1 MGQRYMKQKLKMGGS
16 FLVILILLPY
26 IVTVFVNGGDMKAAG
41 KKDSAFVRIKSV
53 SRDGK
58 EEGTEIPWDEYFTGV
73 LAKEMP
79 ETYEE
84 EALKAQAVLIR
95 THLYQMLDGSKEK
108 ILDDS
113 YLSPKELEKK
123 WGAKKY
129 DTYYT
134 KLKKA
139 MDETSNQV
147 LYYNDTYAMV
157 PFHQSS
163 NGKTRSGQEVFGSA
177 DYPYLVVRECPED
190 KKAEDEMH
198 VYHLSYK
205 EIQSKCQPFL
215 VAVDKKSAEKTYQF
229 SDFEIQEYDSAGYVS
244 KLRIGDTV
252 CTGEQFRDALSLSSS
267 SFTIQEAD
275 GGIRI
280 TTLGTGHGLGM
291 SQWTANEMAKQGK
304 GYKEILENFFEGT
317 NLTEGGEIFAKIE

>member
-1 MGQRYMKQKLKMGGS
+1 MGQRYMKQKFKMGCS
-16 FLVILILLPY
+16 FLIILILLPY
-26 IVTVFVNGGDMKAAG
+26 VVTVFVNGGDMKAAG
-41 KKDSAFVRIKSV
+41 KEGRAFVRVKNTSAD
-53 SRDGK
+53 SK
-58 EEGTEIPWDEYFTGV
+58 EKALEVPWDEYFTGV

-79 ETYEE
+79 AAYEM

-95 THLYQMLDGSKEK
+95 THLYQMLDSSEDK
-108 ILDDS
+108 ILEDS
-113 YLSPKELEKK
+113 YLSSKELEKK

-129 DTYYT
+129 DTYQA

-139 MDETSNQV
+139 MDETSNEV

-163 NGKTRSGQEVFGSA
+163 NGKTRNGQEVLGSA
-177 DYPYLVVRECPED
+177 DYPYLVVRDCPED

-198 VYHLSYK
+198 VYSLGYK

-215 VAVDKKSAEKTYQF
+215 VAVDKESAEKTYQF

-252 CTGEQFRDALSLSSS
+252 CSGEQFREALSLSSS
-267 SFTIQEAD
+267 SFTLQEAD
-275 GGIRI
+275 GGLRI
-280 TTLGTGHGLGM
+280 TTVGVGHGLGM

-304 GYKEILENFFEGT
+304 SYEEILQNFFEGT
-317 NLTEGGEIFAKIE
+317 NLTDGGEIFAKIE